1 MRKAEILIAGA
12 HGFVGSR
19 AMECFPAAVPVPGEL
34 LRNPGEQ
41 LDYFIKEHNPDII
54 LNAAAISD
62 IGVCERNPDASYM
75 ANVTLPVLLAKTV
88 SEIGA
93 KLISFS
99 SDQVYTGC
107 PDEGPYSEAIPLP
120 LPANVYACH
129 KLEAEQR
136 VLDQCPDAVMLRAT
150 WMYDMPIYGGG
161 KELGHANRGNFF
173 LNVLRAVL
181 RGEELGMSSREYRGI
196 TYVRQAVA
204 LLEQTF
210 QLPGGVYNYGSE
222 NSSSMLETTLAL
234 LEILGLEGDV
244 RDTGTMRH
252 NLWIDCGKIS
262 NHGIVFDTTVEGF
275 TRCADDYGV
284 RPRPGK
290 L

>member
-1 MRKAEILIAGA
+1 MA
-12 HGFVGSR
+12 
-19 AMECFPAAVPVPGEL
+19 PGMVN
-34 LRNPGEQ
+34 RCGKGEW
-41 LDYFIKEHNPDII
+41 DDMIH
-54 LNAAAISD
+54 
-62 IGVCERNPDASYM
+62 
-75 ANVTLPVLLAKTV
+75 
-88 SEIGA
+88 
-93 KLISFS
+93 
-99 SDQVYTGC
+99 
-107 PDEGPYSEAIPLP
+107 
-120 LPANVYACH
+120 ACQ

-222 NSSSMLETTLAL
+222 NCCSMLETVRAL
-234 LEILGLEGDV
+234 LEILELGGRV
-244 RDTGTMRH
+244 RDVGSMRH
-252 NLWIDCGKIS
+252 NLWMDCDKICS
-262 NHGIVFDTTVEGF
+262 HGIVFDTTVEGF
-275 TRCADDYGV
+275 ARCVEDYG
-284 RPRPGK
+284 

>member
-1 MRKAEILIAGA
+1 MRKAKILIAGA

-19 AMECFPAAVPVPGEL
+19 AMEYFPAAVPVPGEL
-34 LRNPGEQ
+34 LRNPGER
-41 LDYFIKEHNPDII
+41 LECFIKEHNPDII

-62 IGVCERNPDASYM
+62 IGTCERNPDASYM
-75 ANVTLPVLLAKTV
+75 ANVSLPVLLAKTA
-88 SEIGA
+88 SETGA

-107 PDEGPYSEAIPLP
+107 PDEGPYSEAILLSP
-120 LPANVYACH
+120 PANVYSCH

-196 TYVRQAVA
+196 TYVRQAVT

-222 NSSSMLETTLAL
+222 NCCSMLETVRAL
-234 LEILGLEGDV
+234 LEILELEGRV
-244 RDTGTMRH
+244 RDVGSMRH
-252 NLWIDCGKIS
+252 NLWMDCGKICS
-262 NHGIVFDTTVEGF
+262 HGIVFDTTVEGF
-275 TRCADDYGV
+275 ARCVEDYG
-284 RPRPGK
+284 